1 MTKTRRAGFRKKRS
15 RGGRKTVKRRAVKRR
30 AGSRR
35 SRGTKRRGGGVG
47 RGVTFRGGNAR
58 WLTGG
63 SPLHLP
69 RSDQPDWTYWGYVE
83 PLPPPYGPN

>member
-1 MTKTRRAGFRKKRS
+1 MTKTRRAGFSKKRR
-15 RGGRKTVKRRAVKRR
+15 RGGRKTVKRR

-69 RSDQPDWTYWGYVE
+69 PSGQPAWTYWGYVE
-83 PLPPPYGPN
+83 PLPRPN